1 MAEKARGLLSR
12 LVELWPIVTAM
23 IWLIWATSSWHT
35 EVMMQLKT
43 QDDQIKQ
50 IQEYLRTDHDHQK
63 GSAETPNSGLSS
75 IQQKPAQWDTL
86 SLKEQERIQKLIDV
100 GRWNQGRRA
109 ESIGEG
115 SAGKCPPVQWG
126 R

>member
-1 MAEKARGLLSR
+1 MMAMAEKARGLLSR

-43 QDDQIKQ
+43 QEDQIKQ

-63 GSAETPNSGLSS
+63 GSAETPNLGLFS
-75 IQQKPAQWDTL
+75 IQQKPAQGPL
-86 SLKEQERIQKLIDV
+86 
-100 GRWNQGRRA
+100 
-109 ESIGEG
+109 ESDPWYNGG
-115 SAGKCPPVQWG
+115 GK
-126 R
+126 